1 MWALARG
8 LRKEEKSGENRIHL
22 GAWTVDFSKKSP
34 ITKGSDNSQ
43 DNTVTSSKYFIEQYR
58 KGFRHKL
65 ERNTTIN

>member
-8 LRKEEKSGENRIHL
+8 LRKEEKSGENRIHP
-22 GAWTVDFSKKSP
+22 GAWMVDFSKKSP